1 MSNAAQRILEAIQGD
16 DTAIVA
22 LASAVARND
31 LDAVGDLLRTRGVS
45 LSSDEVASVVAGASS
60 GAGAAGTC
68 TCTCTCT

>member
-68 TCTCTCT
+68 TCT